1 MRYLSKVVH
10 MLSCNLAEAPVRER
24 DEDRSS
30 REEVKKYILTDPI
43 DLVNL
48 QFVPKVKY
56 KP

>member
-1 MRYLSKVVH
+1 

-30 REEVKKYILTDPI
+30 REEVKKHILADPI
-43 DLVNL
+43 DLMNL
-48 QFVPKVKY
+48 QFVPKVKH